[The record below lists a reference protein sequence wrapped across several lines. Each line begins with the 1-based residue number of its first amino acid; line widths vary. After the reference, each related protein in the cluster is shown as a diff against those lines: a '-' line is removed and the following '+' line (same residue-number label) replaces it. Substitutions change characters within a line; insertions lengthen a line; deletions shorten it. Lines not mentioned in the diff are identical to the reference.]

1 MRLKPIF
8 ILSIALM
15 STLSRC
21 NLPEMKSLK
30 YSGDSEKVEEDL
42 KHLGKFKQAGVLST
56 TESYNG
62 HVTYSLT
69 ITLYNG
75 KSIPAD
81 EEGKEEMARK
91 AMKIVVDA
99 IENESEYDLFLVKIV
114 DDFDIGIFSK
124 TEYSNFEFTKEE
136 IEELK
141 NGTGE
146 LDSTV

>member
-1 MRLKPIF
+1 M
-8 ILSIALM
+8 SIALM
-15 STLSRC
+15 SILSGC
-21 NLPEMKSLK
+21 NLPENKSLK
-30 YSGDSEKVEEDL
+30 YSRDSEKVEEDL
-42 KHLGKFKQAGVLST
+42 KHLGEFKQAGVLSS

-75 KSIPAD
+75 KSVPKD
-81 EEGKEEMARK
+81 VDGKKEMASK

-114 DDFDIGIFSK
+114 DEFDIGIASK

-136 IEELK
+136 IEEMK
-141 NGTGE
+141 NGTRK